1 MSQITTSAPI
11 YGKTHLV
18 LKLNLLFSLITCLA
32 STSLAS
38 LANLPEVH
46 LIATGGTI
54 SGGPAGSLKANDFG
68 HLVKGI
74 DTIAKLSS
82 EDYVSI
88 GSSRMTPELQFGLAK
103 HVNKVFKER
112 PGLAGIVVTHGTDSL
127 EESAFFLDLLLQSSE
142 RPVVFAAAQRPPRRT
157 DTDGPRN
164 LLNAIRV
171 AASKGARGL
180 GVIVTLNDEIHSAR
194 DVRKTHSVAV
204 NSFMSPWVGPIGYV
218 DDENI
223 YLMNKP
229 ARRLQLNTQ
238 NIESNIS
245 LIRLYTGS
253 NGDQVRAATNSGQ
266 RGIVLEVFGRGN
278 VPPKVMDAVREAL
291 SKGLTVVF
299 TTRTGGGRIVLNDNV
314 KRMGVVSGEDLD
326 GLKARIVLIA
336 TLGTTIDTKTLS
348 NYFRQLSG
356 ELTNN

>member
-1 MSQITTSAPI
+1 MTLPQITTSASI

-38 LANLPEVH
+38 LANLPKVH

-54 SGGPAGSLKANDFG
+54 SGGSAGSLKANDFG
-68 HLVKGI
+68 HLVKGL
-74 DTIAKLSS
+74 DTIAKLSA

-103 HVNKVFKER
+103 HVNKVFK
-112 PGLAGIVVTHGTDSL
+112 VTHGTDSL
-127 EESAFFLDLLLQSSE
+127 EESAFFLDLLLKSSD

-204 NSFMSPWVGPIGYV
+204 NAFMSPWVGPIGYV
-218 DDENI
+218 DEENI
-223 YLMNKP
+223 YLMNRP

-238 NIESNIS
+238 NIESNIT

-278 VPPKVMDAVREAL
+278 VPPKVMAAVREAL

-299 TTRTGGGRIVLNDNV
+299 ATRTGGGRIVLNDNV

-336 TLGTTIDTKTLS
+336 TLGTTIDTETLS